1 MWFFRRFRKMKI
13 KKQKKELQLLYFLY
27 IQNLFKKLSYI
38 YIMATHRNNAI
49 YVKRWKE
56 KHREK
61 YLENNRKCVLNYYYF
76 KKQVQEF
83 LRIDPTLFS

>member
-1 MWFFRRFRKMKI
+1 MP
-13 KKQKKELQLLYFLY
+13 
-27 IQNLFKKLSYI
+27 
-38 YIMATHRNNAI
+38 THRNNAI
-49 YVKRWKE
+49 YVKRWKD

-61 YLENNRKCVLNYYYF
+61 YLTTNRTYVLNYYYF

>member
-1 MWFFRRFRKMKI
+1 MP
-13 KKQKKELQLLYFLY
+13 
-27 IQNLFKKLSYI
+27 
-38 YIMATHRNNAI
+38 THRNNAI
-49 YVKRWKE
+49 YVKRWKD

-61 YLENNRKCVLNYYYF
+61 YLTTNRKYVLNYYYF

>member
-1 MWFFRRFRKMKI
+1 MP
-13 KKQKKELQLLYFLY
+13 
-27 IQNLFKKLSYI
+27 
-38 YIMATHRNNAI
+38 THRNNSI
-49 YVKRWKE
+49 YIKRWKE

-61 YLENNRKCVLNYYYF
+61 YLANNRKCVLNYYYF

>member
-1 MWFFRRFRKMKI
+1 
-13 KKQKKELQLLYFLY
+13 
-27 IQNLFKKLSYI
+27 
-38 YIMATHRNNAI
+38 MATHRNNAI

-56 KHREK
+56 GHVEK
-61 YLENNRKCVLNYYYF
+61 YIASNRKYALNYYYF